1 MSLVGY
7 ILTDLGIISQINTG
21 KTLAI
26 RKNKLVVVDHTKSE
40 GVYRYLY
47 SEDRNIVKDIIKRT
61 VESAIEY
68 SELLIES
75 RYLQPVTDD
84 ELHKTKSRERFN
96 MLTRVMKSLKNAI
109 VGIQQLQTTYKN
121 DSTYVEELKSIIANI
136 EFHVRTITKK
146 IEKIT
151 ANPLNESIRSVP
163 GVP

>member
-47 SEDRNIVKDIIKRT
+47 NEGRNIVKDIIKRT
-61 VESAIEY
+61 VDSAIEY

-75 RYLQPVTDD
+75 RYLQPITND

-96 MLTRVMKSLKNAI
+96 MLTRVMKSLKSAI
-109 VGIQQLQTTYKN
+109 MGIQQLQTQ
-121 DSTYVEELKSIIANI
+121 KS
-136 EFHVRTITKK
+136 
-146 IEKIT
+146 
-151 ANPLNESIRSVP
+151 
-163 GVP
+163 